1 MFQKTNFY
9 FKISYFYGAITPAIV
24 LFSVSIGLDLE
35 IILIE
40 LLISFILTLKLKSVL
55 INQGTGVGGVTKKIN
70 NAEVAE
76 KNGEVLSLIFGII
89 IPSVIIPDNIDF
101 LDKIFFFVAIQ
112 WVVYLLMVRSSS
124 IFPNVLFILL
134 GVNVYKL
141 HDGDY
146 LIDMSGIIQHKKI
159 SVEAKRIGSS
169 SMNNTY
175 VVARRRDE

>member
-24 LFSVSIGLDLE
+24 LFSVSVGIDFE

-40 LLISFILTLKLKSVL
+40 LLIGVVLTLKLNSVL
-55 INQGTGVGGVTKKIN
+55 TNQGTASGGVTKKFE

-89 IPSVIIPDNIDF
+89 IPSVIVPGSVGF
-101 LDKIFFFVAIQ
+101 LAKILFFVAIQ
-112 WVVYLLMVRSSS
+112 WIVYLLMVRSSS
-124 IFPNVLFILL
+124 IFPNILFILF
-134 GVNVYKL
+134 GGNVYKL
-141 HDGDY
+141 QDGDY
-146 LIDMSGIIQHKKI
+146 LIDMSDIVQHKKI
-159 SVEAKRIGSS
+159 SIEAKRIGSS

-175 VVARRRDE
+175 VVARRKDE